1 MLSIF
6 LNSLCLLS
14 HLLSPLFKPK
24 HHSPPNINITH
35 HSSSFFLWVTIRVV
49 FCVLV
54 FYFILFFLLWPM
66 LKGRGGYG
74 WVSRLLRLVMGLVEI
89 DVLPLA
95 SLPKKAKILLLN
107 LLALSLRI
115 AKGLPHPKSL
125 SYIENLGELP
135 IVIIAPSKFPNRK
148 SLGSLSQ
155 SLTSWCTVSLSCAT
169 TFLCRLTG
177 FGGDRHGFGVARF
190 LVFYCEAGLF
200 FFYMH
205 FCSDGILV
213 GSGQWAMV
221 AWWAWWRCDGG
232 DWAVEAR
239 W

>member
-35 HSSSFFLWVTIRVV
+35 HSSSFFFWWVTIRVV

-54 FYFILFFLLWPM
+54 FFFFLLWPV

-74 WVSRLLRLVMGLVEI
+74 WVSRLIRLVMGLVEI

-125 SYIENLGELP
+125 SYIGNLGELP

-155 SLTSWCTVSLSCAT
+155 SLTSWRTVSLSCAT
-169 TFLCRLTG
+169 TFLCRFTG
-177 FGGDRHGFGVARF
+177 FGGDRHGSGVARF
-190 LVFYCEAGLF
+190 LVFYCEVGFFFFIF
-200 FFYMH
+200 FFYA
-205 FCSDGILV
+205 FLFGWDFG
-213 GSGQWAMV
+213 GQWAVV
-221 AWWAWWRCDGG
+221 AWWAWWRIYIWGL
-232 DWAVEAR
+232 
-239 W
+239 

>member
-35 HSSSFFLWVTIRVV
+35 HSSSFFFLMGYDPGRGLCFV
-49 FCVLV
+49 F
-54 FYFILFFLLWPM
+54 FFFLLWPV

-115 AKGLPHPKSL
+115 AKGLPHPNHYHTSEISANFPSL
-125 SYIENLGELP
+125 SLHRRNSPTEKASALSPSPWLHDALFRYH
-135 IVIIAPSKFPNRK
+135 APLRFCVG
-148 SLGSLSQ
+148 SLGLVEIGMG
-155 SLTSWCTVSLSCAT
+155 LVL
-169 TFLCRLTG
+169 LG
-177 FGGDRHGFGVARF
+177 F
-190 LVFYCEAGLF
+190 
-200 FFYMH
+200 
-205 FCSDGILV
+205 
-213 GSGQWAMV
+213 
-221 AWWAWWRCDGG
+221 
-232 DWAVEAR
+232 
-239 W
+239 